1 MTEEEP
7 LKNLDADR
15 KEILKTKQDRSH
27 DLLIFLN
34 GNNLK
39 LVETYKHKQTN
50 KNIEDIL
57 FWPITSPR
65 GMTQASNLQCSKV
78 LQCLH
83 IAQLWVF
90 V

>member
-39 LVETYKHKQTN
+39 LVET
-50 KNIEDIL
+50 
-57 FWPITSPR
+57 
-65 GMTQASNLQCSKV
+65 
-78 LQCLH
+78 
-83 IAQLWVF
+83 
-90 V
+90 